1 MPANW
6 SSTSNANP
14 TPADIPAPIAA
25 YFVYVPDG
33 AALPTDVPSAA
44 KGNICLVDSKQ
55 TPGPTLF
62 AQMAANCEAGGGLA
76 LLIFNAGAVSAPSH
90 IPVFSMSG
98 TDGTFLKDTV
108 GSDAGTKVSNYP
120 IRINTAPPATNLT
133 GHHNCPSQASPPYL
147 ALGTPT

>member
-108 GSDAGTKVSNYP
+108 GANPT
-120 IRINTAPPATNLT
+120 TNLPNFQIT
-133 GHHNCPSQASPPYL
+133 IKLPPPPPTPPRPPTSPLLTPSHL
-147 ALGTPT
+147 TPA